1 MHPIVQKFIDGQ
13 LPETLA
19 GTLVSGSLPVPPLD
33 LLRGLAY
40 AVFQE
45 TPYATR
51 ALETLMGTPESFL
64 ANAILGPVRPPDPL
78 GLILIYRK
86 EPGLLETALLHEDLT
101 AEWVERA
108 VPSLPG
114 PVLEIPL
121 NNQVFWLQRPVILDL
136 LECHPEAEYSVKR
149 RVNEFRRDVLRL
161 VPHEVAQERLE
172 IIDEVEAGRLDRAWS
187 ELPLPKVLPEEE
199 PGLEPFNVE
208 ALRRL
213 VAQETGEDIPLRLAQ
228 RIHKLQT
235 NQKIILALK
244 GGKEERT
251 FLIREPNRLI
261 QVNVVRNARV
271 TEGEVALIAQM
282 RSINEEVMRIITSNR
297 DWMKKYP
304 IVKAV
309 VLNPKTPLPL
319 ALNFFKR
326 LIDQD
331 LKFLEKDRG
340 VAEILR
346 REVNRYLSHK
356 MHG

>member
-33 LLRGLAY
+33 LLQGLAH
-40 AVFQE
+40 AVFKD
-45 TPYATR
+45 TAHATR
-51 ALETLMGTPESFL
+51 ALETLMGIPESFL
-64 ANAILGPVRPPDPL
+64 ANAILGPVQPPDPL

-86 EPGLLETALLHEDLT
+86 EPDLLETALLHESLT
-101 AEWVERA
+101 AAWVERA

-161 VPHEVAQERLE
+161 IPHEVAQERLE

-187 ELPLPKVLPEEE
+187 ELPLPKAQPDEE
-199 PGLEPFNVE
+199 PGLEPFSVE
-208 ALRRL
+208 TVRRL
-213 VAQETGEDIPLRLAQ
+213 VAQETGEDIPQRLAQ
-228 RIHKLQT
+228 RVHKLQT

-251 FLIREPNRLI
+251 LLVREPNRLI

-271 TEGEVALIAQM
+271 TEGEVAVIAQM
-282 RSINEEVMRIITSNR
+282 RTINEEVMRIITSNR

-304 IVKAV
+304 IVKAA

-319 ALNFFKR
+319 ALKFFKR

-331 LKFLEKDRG
+331 LKYLEKDRG

-346 REVNRYLSHK
+346 REVSRYLSQK